1 MCSAHKQMQDAI
13 RYTWNL
19 TTRDLQISSLKK
31 KKKSRF
37 HNNTITITALEKLNV
52 LENYKGCTLLT
63 KGIADNQ

>member
-31 KKKSRF
+31 KKIQIPQQHYHYHSPWK
-37 HNNTITITALEKLNV
+37 TKCAWKL
-52 LENYKGCTLLT
+52 
-63 KGIADNQ
+63 